1 MVLPNLLALALVATP
16 IVDVA
21 RRPVDTV
28 IRNVMVLGSDGTV
41 SGPMD
46 VRLNQGRILSI
57 QPAQA
62 HVSADIEV
70 VDGAGRTLLP
80 GLIDLH
86 VHIQSTSAIPG
97 RIRIPRLRENL
108 RQFLYAGVTT
118 VLDLGIKTRRL
129 KRVKRAAK
137 KRPSP
142 AIYGSGRPF
151 TAPGGHPISAL
162 RGTFPGLL
170 IDALSK
176 PIAHEIED
184 DADMVRALRKH
195 GDSDVLKI
203 MLDEIPRDVPV
214 IEDGPLALLRAQANQ
229 WGRPVLAH
237 VGRAEDLQR
246 ALALPVDA
254 LAHVP
259 YADAIDP
266 ASAAAVASA
275 KIAVIPTLAVWQSV
289 ELVYRKQSV
298 VGPLEQQMVR
308 TSTLKDM
315 SRVPAGTAEFPPRMQ
330 AWAKEVAEHRSDRI
344 QNVHKLVDAGA
355 EILVGSDSPNVG
367 IAAGAGLHRELDQL
381 AQAGLSA
388 SKLLAAATWGNSR
401 FLDPEAK
408 FGAIK
413 VGWEADLLLVDGDPV
428 ANLNNVHRIVAVWVD
443 GRRVHRTPRR

>member
-1 MVLPNLLALALVATP
+1 MAAPLA
-16 IVDVA
+16 DVA
-21 RRPVDTV
+21 RHPVDTL
-28 IRNVMVLGSDGTV
+28 IHHVMVLEPDGTV

-46 VRLNQGRILSI
+46 VRLKQGRILSI

-62 HVSADIEV
+62 PHAVPGVDVVNV
-70 VDGAGRTLLP
+70 VDGTGRTLLP

-86 VHIQSTSAIPG
+86 VHIQSIAAIPG
-97 RIRIPRLRENL
+97 RVRIPRLRENL

-118 VLDLGIKTRRL
+118 VLDLGMNTRRL
-129 KRVKRAAK
+129 KQVKRAAH
-137 KRPSP
+137 RRWSSP

-151 TAPGGHPISAL
+151 TAPGGHPLSAM
-162 RGTFPGLL
+162 RATFPGLL
-170 IDALSK
+170 IDVISK
-176 PIAHEIED
+176 PLAHEVED
-184 DADMVRALRKH
+184 NDDMARALRTH
-195 GDSDVLKI
+195 GQSDVLKI

-214 IEDGPLALLRAQANQ
+214 IADEPLALLRAQANQ

-237 VGRAEDLQR
+237 VGRAEDLRR
-246 ALALPVDA
+246 AVALPVDA

-259 YADAIDP
+259 YSDAIDT

-289 ELVYRKQSV
+289 ELIYRKQTV
-298 VGPLEQQMVR
+298 VGPLEQQMLR

-315 SRVPAGTAEFPPRMQ
+315 SRVTAGTAEFPPRMQ
-330 AWAKEVAEHRSDRI
+330 AWAKEVTDHRSDRI
-344 QNVHKLVDAGA
+344 QNVHKLVHAGA

-388 SKLLAAATWGNSR
+388 ATILAAATWGNSR
-401 FLDPEAK
+401 FLDPQAT

-413 VGWEADLLLVDGDPV
+413 VGWEADLVLVEGNPV
-428 ANLNNVHRIVAVWVD
+428 ANLDNVHRIVEVWVD
-443 GRRVHRTPRR
+443 GRRVKRTPRR